1 MSDRHGPFAARH
13 GLEPG
18 DEAARESRHAVLIEL
33 LGAYAD
39 GELPAETTSQIDAHL
54 LGCARCRGELA
65 IHESLRGRL
74 AIEPPSGGSPAL
86 RARIAAAIEAA
97 PQPAPAVEPPAGVAE
112 RLRAFALGSARRVRL
127 TLVASLAVVAL
138 AAALGVQGRATMAGA
153 SGEVRELA
161 ADPRSVPMLDAVL
174 EDYVRVTAAD
184 LPGRARDLA
193 AVRSAVPFP
202 VEPLEGAR
210 LRLLAAWTTDLRGEP
225 AAVLAYRQDD
235 ALILQYLVS
244 EQLFFRHPTVR
255 SAVSARH
262 VLAASDG
269 PRGIVAWPEAAA
281 GSLLV
286 ADMESQRLV
295 ELWTT
300 VGAR

>member
-18 DEAARESRHAVLIEL
+18 DDAAREGRHAVLIEL

-74 AIEPPSGGSPAL
+74 AIAPPSGGSPAL
-86 RARIAAAIEAA
+86 RARIAAAIAA
-97 PQPAPAVEPPAGVAE
+97 VPQPVAAVEPGAGLAG
-112 RLRAFALGSARRVRL
+112 RLRAFALGSARRIRL
-127 TLVASLAVVAL
+127 TL
-138 AAALGVQGRATMAGA
+138 AAALAAVVLAAVLGVQGWPAA
-153 SGEVRELA
+153 SGAASDVRELA
-161 ADPRSVPMLDAVL
+161 ADPRSVAMLDAVL
-174 EDYVRVTAAD
+174 EDYVRVTAGD

-193 AVRSAVPFP
+193 AVRGAVPFP

-235 ALILQYLVS
+235 GLILQYLVS

-255 SAVSARH
+255 SVVSSRH

-269 PRGIVAWPEAAA
+269 PRSIVAWPEAAA

-286 ADMESQRLV
+286 ADMESRRLV
-295 ELWTT
+295 ELWTA

>member
-1 MSDRHGPFAARH
+1 MSDRHAPFAARH

-18 DEAARESRHAVLIEL
+18 DEAARASRHAVLIEL

-86 RARIAAAIEAA
+86 RARIAAAIDAA
-97 PQPAPAVEPPAGVAE
+97 PQPIPRVEHRAGVVE
-112 RLRAFALGSARRVRL
+112 RARAFALGSARRIRL
-127 TLVASLAVVAL
+127 TLAASVIVVVL
-138 AAALGVQGRATMAGA
+138 AAALGVQGRTAMAGA
-153 SGEVRELA
+153 GSEVRELP
-161 ADPRSVPMLDAVL
+161 ADARSVPMLDAVL

-244 EQLFFRHPTVR
+244 EQFFFRHPTVR
-255 SAVSARH
+255 AAVSARH

-269 PRGIVAWPEAAA
+269 PRGIIAWPEAAA

-286 ADMESQRLV
+286 ADMDSQRLV
-295 ELWTT
+295 GLWTA